1 MAAAKATKAICE
13 RKITAFSSMEMGAY
27 PREEITP
34 NHGTHKCLETILLLS
49 RSFGPRSAHL
59 FMRKNL
65 FLAFLLSHSLAAAAD
80 SQPTDHAAK
89 LKEGRELFESAIRPA
104 LVETCLKCH
113 GDGKELEGFDK
124 QTCFFANAVGPLM
137 KSPFEFTP
145 RGQHGKM
152 VSSIFP
158 KLGEQIDKMAFIHS
172 GYTESK
178 KPGRDHN
185 PHCFTTW
192 MAGGGIK
199 GGVSFGESD
208 EIGHPAARDKSH
220 VNDIQANILHQLGF
234 NHEKLTYE
242 YNGRRF
248 RLTDVGDKVITPSLT

>member
-104 LVETCLKCH
+104 LVETCLNCH
-113 GDGKELEGFDK
+113 GDGKELEGFGK
-124 QTCFFANAVGPLM
+124 QTGFFANAVGPLM
-137 KSPFEFTP
+137 KLPFEFTP
-145 RGQHGKM
+145 RGQCGKM

-158 KLGEQIDKMAFIHS
+158 KLGEHVDKMAFIHS
-172 GYTESK
+172 GYIESK

-192 MAGGGIK
+192 IARGGIK
-199 GGVSFGESD
+199 GGVSYGESD
-208 EIGHPAARDKSH
+208 EIGHHAARDKAH
-220 VNDIQANILHQLGF
+220 VNDIQATILHQLGF
-234 NHEKLTYE
+234 TNEKLTYE

-248 RLTDVGDKVITPSLT
+248 RVTDVGGKVITPILT